1 MGAEHQGMER
11 VEVCVIGGGPAGLAA
26 AIAARQKGLSAIV
39 VDSLKPPID
48 KACGEGLLPQT
59 QEALAELG
67 IAASSEDGCRFR
79 GIRFVEKNM
88 QVSAELAAG
97 QGIGI
102 RRTLLHQK
110 LLERAEACG
119 VQLRWQTTVQGI
131 AGSVVRYSRGEITAR
146 WIIGAD
152 GSSSR
157 MRRWSGLEAS
167 TRNTWRYATRRH
179 YCIKPWSLYAEVH
192 WGKRAQAYITPIGA
206 EEVCIVA
213 LAECPEDADFAKV
226 LEELPELRE
235 RLCRAELA
243 SRERGAITAMHRLK
257 RVTRGN
263 VALVGD
269 ASGGVD
275 AITGE
280 GLRLAFRQALALAV
294 AMECNDLSSYE
305 RAHRELAR
313 RPMRM
318 GKLMLLMGRNE
329 GLRQRSFTALA
340 SKPQLFEDLLAM
352 HVGRASRAQ
361 IVGTGLEL
369 GWQFLTA

>member
-1 MGAEHQGMER
+1 MER
-11 VEVCVIGGGPAGLAA
+11 ADVCVIGGGPAGLAA
-26 AIAARQKGLSAIV
+26 AIAACQRGLSVIV
-39 VDSLKPPID
+39 VDGLKPPID
-48 KACGEGLLPQT
+48 KACGEGLLPET
-59 QEALAELG
+59 QKALGELG
-67 IAASSEDGCRFR
+67 IAVSSEDGCRFR
-79 GIRFVEKNM
+79 GIRFVEKET
-88 QVSAELAAG
+88 QVSADFAEG

-131 AGSVVRYSRGEITAR
+131 AASVVRNSRGEIAAH
-146 WIIGAD
+146 WIVGAD

-157 MRRWSGLEAS
+157 MRQWSGLEAS
-167 TRNTWRYATRRH
+167 TRNTWRHAARRH
-179 YCIKPWSLYAEVH
+179 YRIKPWSLCAEVH
-192 WGKRAQAYITPIGA
+192 WGKRAQAYVTPIGA
-206 EEVCIVA
+206 EEVCIVV
-213 LAECPEDADFAKV
+213 LAEKAQEAEFDRA
-226 LEELPELRE
+226 LENWPELRE
-235 RLCRAELA
+235 RLAGAELS
-243 SRERGAITAMHRLK
+243 SRERGAITVMHRLK

-280 GLRLAFRQALALAV
+280 GLRLAFRQSLALAE
-294 AMECNDLSSYE
+294 ALERSDLRGYE

-313 RPMRM
+313 HPMRM
-318 GKLMLLMGRNE
+318 GKLMLVMARNE
-329 GLRQRSFTALA
+329 GVRQRSFTALA

-352 HVGRASRAQ
+352 HVGRASRARM
-361 IVGTGLEL
+361 VSTGLEL